1 MLTKFLHVP
10 LFIASLIAGFLFL
23 YFHQNDHRTIIIY
36 PSPDNHKDVQ
46 YKDPSNT
53 FFEFKQTE
61 TECPVEKTSI
71 QSFIVQ
77 QNKV

>member
-1 MLTKFLHVP
+1 MLTKFLNVP
-10 LFIASLIAGFLFL
+10 LFIASLLAGFLFL
-23 YFHQNDHRTIIIY
+23 YFHQHDQRTIIIY

-46 YKDPSNT
+46 YKDPGNT

-61 TECPVEKTSI
+61 TECPVEKKDI
-71 QSFIVQ
+71 QSFIMQ